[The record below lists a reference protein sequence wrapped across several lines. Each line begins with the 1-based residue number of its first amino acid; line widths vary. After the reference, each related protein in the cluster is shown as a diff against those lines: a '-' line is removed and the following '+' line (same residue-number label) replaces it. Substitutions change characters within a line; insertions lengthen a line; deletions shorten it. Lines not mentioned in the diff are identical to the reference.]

1 MKKASLLFLT
11 FVFGFTS
18 IQAQDSTQTST
29 SWVQTG
35 IGLSFVQN
43 IDDATS
49 ALLGFQIQHNNHLF
63 SFRTSITG
71 SIIGTSYQDFGILYG
86 QIFTPLDSRFFGSMS
101 LGAGF
106 SLTNQ
111 SNLCLFGCGSSS
123 SSVKAKF
130 TVPVQASF
138 QYRPIKFLG
147 LGITGI
153 GNFSTYRSYSG
164 LLFSIHLGRFRD

>member
-1 MKKASLLFLT
+1 MKKARLPFLI
-11 FVFGFTS
+11 FVLGFTY
-18 IQAQDSTQTST
+18 IQAQDSVQTST
-29 SWVQTG
+29 SWLQ
-35 IGLSFVQN
+35 IGVGRGFMDN

-49 ALLGFQIQHNNHLF
+49 ALIGFQLQHNRHLL

-71 SIIGTSYQDFGILYG
+71 NIVGTSYQDFGILYG
-86 QIFTPLDSRFFGSMS
+86 QILTPLNSRFMGSMS

-111 SNLCLFGCGSSS
+111 SNICLFGCGSSS
-123 SSVKAKF
+123 SSTKAKF

-138 QYRPIKFLG
+138 QYRPFKFLG
-147 LGITGI
+147 FGITGI
-153 GNFSTYRSYSG
+153 GNFNTYRSYSG